1 MKTILVVEDTP
12 IFQAVIES
20 ALDDLSIET
29 QAQMFTT
36 GKAAIGFCE
45 MRATP
50 PDLALVDLGLPDMSG
65 IEVIERLRLL
75 HPEMP
80 ILVISVFSS
89 ERKVIDAVR
98 AGAMG
103 YVLKGDDSMA
113 LSQAIAQVFEGH
125 FPISPPV
132 ARYLFDLASTAP
144 LKTVSADDHTGGADS
159 MAAVPKLSKQ
169 ERILLDHIAAGLSY
183 REAADRMSL
192 KLSTVLSY
200 SRNLFRKLEVHSK
213 TQALVKARQGGLIA

>member
-12 IFQAVIES
+12 IFQAVIEA
-20 ALDDLSIET
+20 ALEDLSIET

-36 GKAAIGFCE
+36 GNAAINFCE
-45 MRATP
+45 MRSAA

-65 IEVIERLRLL
+65 IEVIERLRLM

-113 LSQAIAQVFEGH
+113 LSQAIAQVFDGH

-132 ARYLFDLASTAP
+132 ARYLFELASTAP
-144 LKTVSADDHTGGADS
+144 LKTVSGDERSDYSGAL
-159 MAAVPKLSKQ
+159 AAVPKLSKQ

-183 REAADRMSL
+183 REAADSMGL

>member
-20 ALDDLSIET
+20 ALGDLAIET
-29 QAQMFTT
+29 EPQVFST
-36 GKAAIGFCE
+36 GRAAISFCE
-45 MRATP
+45 MRSVP

-65 IEVIERLRLL
+65 IQVIERLRAI

-113 LSQAIAQVFEGH
+113 LSQAITQVFDGH

-132 ARYLFDLASTAP
+132 ARYLFVLASTAP
-144 LKTVSADDHTGGADS
+144 LRATEADDQDEMLAGR
-159 MAAVPKLSKQ
+159 VPKLSKQ

-183 REAADRMSL
+183 RDASESMGL

-200 SRNLFRKLEVHSK
+200 SRNLFRKLQVHSK
-213 TQALVKARQGGLIA
+213 TQALVRARHDGLIS

>member
-20 ALDDLSIET
+20 ALESLSIQT

-36 GKAAIGFCE
+36 GGAAISFCE
-45 MRATP
+45 MRSQA
-50 PDLALVDLGLPDMSG
+50 PDLALVDLGLPDMAG
-65 IEVIERLRLL
+65 IEVIERLRLI
-75 HPEMP
+75 HPDMP

-103 YVLKGDDSMA
+103 YVLKGDDSMT

-132 ARYLFDLASTAP
+132 ARYLFELANTAP
-144 LKTVSADDHTGGADS
+144 LRIISSDGEHEGSGAADAL
-159 MAAVPKLSKQ
+159 PKLSKQ
-169 ERILLDHIAAGLSY
+169 EQILLDHIAAGLSY
-183 REAADRMSL
+183 RDAAEIMDL

-200 SRNLFRKLEVHSK
+200 SRNLFRKLQVHSK
-213 TQALVKARQGGLIA
+213 TQALVRARQGGLIA

>member
-20 ALDDLSIET
+20 ALDELPMKAEAHSF
-29 QAQMFTT
+29 AT
-36 GKAAIGFCE
+36 GRAAIQFCE
-45 MRATP
+45 MRTKA
-50 PDLALVDLGLPDMSG
+50 PDLALVDLGLPDISG
-65 IEVIERLRLL
+65 IEVIERLRAL
-75 HPEMP
+75 HPDMP

-89 ERKVIDAVR
+89 ERKVVDAVR

-103 YVLKGDDSMA
+103 YVLKGDDSLV

-132 ARYLFDLASTAP
+132 ARYLFELASSAP
-144 LKTVSADDHTGGADS
+144 LRSAESGIEDDAGD
-159 MAAVPKLSKQ
+159 VPKLSKQ

-183 REAADRMSL
+183 RDAAVAMDL

-213 TQALVKARQGGLIA
+213 TQALVRARQGGLIN